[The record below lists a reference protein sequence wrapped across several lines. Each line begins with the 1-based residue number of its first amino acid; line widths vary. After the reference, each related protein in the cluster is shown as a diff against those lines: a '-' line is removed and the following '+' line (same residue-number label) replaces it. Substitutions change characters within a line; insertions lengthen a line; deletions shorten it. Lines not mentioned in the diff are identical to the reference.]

1 MKRLIQLILFLFL
14 IILIYLFYNKY
25 FEEEVKITKN
35 EIKAL
40 NDTKDD
46 ELENNIIKNL
56 KYDINIQGD
65 NSYQITSELS
75 EITNQ
80 DKAEIVIMKKVTAI
94 LTDKKNSQL
103 KIFSDNAVYNNQNHN
118 TNFENN
124 IRIEYLDKIIYA
136 EKMNLNFED
145 NSISIFENVR
155 YNSPSSTLK
164 TDNININLNTR
175 KISIFMNNTNDNVV
189 ITADK

>member
-80 DKAEIVIMKKVTAI
+80 GKAEIVIMKKVTAI

-124 IRIEYLDKIIYA
+124 IRIEYLDNIIYA